1 MAISGLGLAYAT
13 VGGVFLW
20 SGIKGEPI
28 AQTVGELAR
37 GKQPS
42 GTDAQAITIPSAP
55 SSASTAAGG
64 GGGGGGGGSFATPIG
79 SGSSSAGMSALQ
91 QAAKPYGWNTGAQW
105 TKLVYV
111 EMREAGFN
119 ARAKNASSGALGLAQ
134 ALGHGNANTAGT
146 LGNEYG
152 GFGLTDAQ
160 AKLANSGNA
169 YWQAVWMV
177 NYIKATYG
185 TPAAAAAH
193 EAANNWY

>member
-1 MAISGLGLAYAT
+1 MTISGLGLAYAT
-13 VGGVFLW
+13 AGGVLLW
-20 SGIKGEPI
+20 SGIKGETV

-42 GTDAQAITIPSAP
+42 GTNGEAVTVPSSP
-55 SSASTAAGG
+55 SSATSA
-64 GGGGGGGGSFATPIG
+64 GGGGGSFAAPVG
-79 SGSSSAGMSALQ
+79 SGSSSGGMSALQ
-91 QAAKPYGWNTGAQW
+91 QAAKPYGWDKGAQW
-105 TKLVYV
+105 TSLVYV

-119 ARAKNASSGALGLAQ
+119 PRIRNPSSGALGLAQ
-134 ALGHGNANTAGT
+134 ALGHGNVNTAGT

-160 AKLANSGNA
+160 ARLANSGNA

-177 NYIKATYG
+177 NYISATYG

-193 EAANNWY
+193 ERADNWY

>member
-13 VGGVFLW
+13 AGGVLVW
-20 SGIKGEPI
+20 SGIKGETI
-28 AQTVGELAR
+28 AQTVGELAK
-37 GKQPS
+37 GKQPT
-42 GTDAQAITIPSAP
+42 GTDTEAVTIPSAP
-55 SSASTAAGG
+55 SSATSA
-64 GGGGGGGGSFATPIG
+64 GGGGGSFATPIG
-79 SGSSSAGMSALQ
+79 PGGSAAGQSALQ
-91 QAAKPYGWNTGAQW
+91 RAAKAYGWDSAAQW
-105 TKLVYV
+105 VHLVYV

-119 ARAKNASSGALGLAQ
+119 SRAKNPQSGALGLAQ

-160 AKLANSGNA
+160 AQLANSGDA

-185 TPAAAAAH
+185 TPAAAAGH

>member
-1 MAISGLGLAYAT
+1 MISGIGLGYA
-13 VGGVFLW
+13 VAGGVLVW
-20 SGIKGEPI
+20 SGIKGESV
-28 AQTVGELAR
+28 AQTVSELAR

-42 GTDAQAITIPSAP
+42 GTDTQAVTIPSAP
-55 SSASTAAGG
+55 SSASSA
-64 GGGGGGGGSFATPIG
+64 GGGGGSFATPIG
-79 SGSSSAGMSALQ
+79 SGSASAGMSALQ

-119 ARAKNASSGALGLAQ
+119 SHARNASSGALGLAQ
-134 ALGHGNANTAGT
+134 ALGHGNGNTAGT

-152 GFGLTDAQ
+152 GYGLTDAQ

-177 NYIKATYG
+177 NYISATYG

-193 EAANNWY
+193 EAADNWY

>member
-1 MAISGLGLAYAT
+1 MAISGLGLGYA
-13 VGGVFLW
+13 VAGGVLLW
-20 SGIKGEPI
+20 SGIKGETI
-28 AQTVGELAR
+28 SQTVQELAR

-42 GTDAQAITIPSAP
+42 GTDTQAITIPSAP
-55 SSASTAAGG
+55 SSSTSP
-64 GGGGGGGGSFATPIG
+64 GGGGGSFATPVG
-79 SGSSSAGMSALQ
+79 PGSSSAGRSALQ
-91 QAAKPYGWNTGAQW
+91 QAAKAYGWDTGAQW
-105 TKLVYV
+105 LHLVYV

-119 ARAKNASSGALGLAQ
+119 ARARNSSSGALGEAQ
-134 ALGHGNANTAGT
+134 ALGHGDAGSAGT

-152 GFGLTDAQ
+152 GYGLTDAQ

-177 NYIKATYG
+177 NYIHATYG

>member
-1 MAISGLGLAYAT
+1 MAISGIGLAYAT
-13 VGGVFLW
+13 AGGVLLW
-20 SGIKGEPI
+20 SGIKGETV

-37 GKQPS
+37 GKQPT
-42 GTDAQAITIPSAP
+42 GADTEAVTIASAP
-55 SSASTAAGG
+55 SSASSA
-64 GGGGGGGGSFATPIG
+64 GGGGGSFATPIG
-79 SGSSSAGMSALQ
+79 SGSSAAGMSALK
-91 QAAKPYGWNTGAQW
+91 QAANPYGWDTGAQW

-119 ARAKNASSGALGLAQ
+119 PHARNPTSGALGLAQ

-152 GFGLTDAQ
+152 GYGLTDAQ

-185 TPAAAAAH
+185 TPEAAAAH
-193 EAANNWY
+193 EAADNWY